1 MKKYIIFF
9 IPSLAVITFAIF
21 GAVWWS
27 QVSQSLSTQETVK
40 DFLIIK
46 GSSASEIGNKLY
58 KEGLIRSSL
67 AFRIYV
73 QVFGKSK
80 KIQAGEYTLS
90 PSYSLSKIVDLLG
103 SGPLEVWVTIPE
115 GFRKEEVAE
124 RFATGL
130 GKADPG
136 AFIDEFLAASKVK
149 EGYLFPDTYL
159 FPKTASASAVVN
171 RLVFTFDSK
180 VGQEI
185 RDNASK
191 NGLSLNDVVILASI
205 IERETLTNEER
216 PLVAG
221 ILYKRLKKGWPLQ
234 ADATLQYAV
243 ATNRCSS
250 VPIGCKWWEP
260 VVKEDLELNSLYNSY
275 KFAALPPAPIANPGL
290 ASLKAAAAPQD
301 NDYWFYLHDSKG
313 QIHYAATIEE
323 HNANIREYLGK

>member
-9 IPSLAVITFAIF
+9 IPSLAVIILAIL
-21 GAVWWS
+21 GAIWWS
-27 QVSQSLSTQETVK
+27 RVSQPLSTQETVK
-40 DFLIIK
+40 DFLIIR

-58 KEGLIRSSL
+58 KEELIRSSL

-73 QVFGKSK
+73 QVFGKAK

-90 PSYSLSKIVDLLG
+90 PSYSLPNIVDILG
-103 SGPLEVWVTIPE
+103 SGPKEVWVTIPE

-136 AFIDEFLAASKVK
+136 TFINEFLVAAKVK

-171 RLVFTFDSK
+171 KLVFTFDSK

-191 NGLSLNDVVILASI
+191 NGLSLNEVVILASI

-216 PLVAG
+216 PVVAG
-221 ILYKRLKKGWPLQ
+221 ILYKRLKEGWPLQ

-243 ATNRCSS
+243 ATNRCAS

-275 KFAALPPAPIANPGL
+275 KFAGLPPAPIANPGL
-290 ASLKAAAAPQD
+290 TSLKAAAAPQD
-301 NDYWFYLHDSKG
+301 NEYWFYLHDSKG

-323 HNANIREYLGK
+323 HNANVRQYLGK